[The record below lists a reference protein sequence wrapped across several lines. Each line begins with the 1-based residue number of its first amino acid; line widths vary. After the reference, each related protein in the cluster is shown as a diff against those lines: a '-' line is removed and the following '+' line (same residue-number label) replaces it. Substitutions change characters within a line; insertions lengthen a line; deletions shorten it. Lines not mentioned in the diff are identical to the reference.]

1 MENVSLKVCKKSLN
15 FLLKKRVQTLFPIA
29 GLIFSFVPLKSFHW
43 ENVIVFVF
51 TESNKLFENDQL

>member
-1 MENVSLKVCKKSLN
+1 MGNVSLKVCEKSLN
-15 FLLKKRVQTLFPIA
+15 FLFIKRVRTLFPIA
-29 GLIFSFVPLKSFHW
+29 GLKFSFVLLKSFPK